1 MYEADNYE
9 VETRGGYYGEEID
22 KVSMNYNYDLEE
34 DIKKLY
40 NCKNNSERIQL
51 ILNIEYGYVL
61 DDVKNLKEW
70 KVVKIDK
77 ISTKEE
83 LAKFIK

>member
-1 MYEADNYE
+1 MKIRKI
-9 VETRGGYYGEEID
+9 VENE
-22 KVSMNYNYDLEE
+22 
-34 DIKKLY
+34 
-40 NCKNNSERIQL
+40 NSELGGITIQL
-51 ILNIEYGYVL
+51 L
-61 DDVKNLKEW
+61 DDTNKDNFVKEDGKIIVYSLENG